1 MDNNDKGHVHGHRSG
16 QDEDAKQLD
25 KEMKYRANARQYFRM
40 KWTNVLELLS
50 FTRVLG
56 DDETDICSSHQV

>member
-1 MDNNDKGHVHGHRSG
+1 MDNNDKGHVHRHGSG